1 MGVVYAGH
9 DERLDRAVAIK
20 TVRAENVGPEARER
34 LKREA
39 RIAASVNHPN
49 ICQLYEIG
57 EDSSG
62 IYIAMELLEGEALST
77 RIGRSPLPVPEALD
91 VARGMLSALG
101 AMHRRGLIHR
111 DLKPSNIF
119 LTEHGVKLLDFG
131 LARPAVEQPDQT
143 LLTTPGVVI
152 GTPHYMSPEQASGQP
167 VDSRSD
173 LFAVGAT
180 LYEMLSGR
188 QAFTGPTA
196 IQVLHAVIYEQPPVL
211 AGSPAIVAADRV
223 INRALAKQPDARYQT
238 AEQLAEDLRAV
249 LTPSSATEAVP
260 ARPVYRL
267 IVLPFRVLRPDP
279 DVDFLSFSLADAI
292 STSLSG
298 LGSVVVRSSLV
309 AAKYATEVPD
319 LQKIAREA
327 DVDEVLSA
335 TLLRAGDRMRVSSQL
350 VGAPDGRMTWS
361 QTFDVGWGDIFQLQD
376 SIVRTV
382 VDALAIPLNARE
394 LRQLGRDVP
403 ANDKAYEHYLRAL
416 ELSND
421 AATWPAARDLYLK
434 CVELDPRYAPAWAQL
449 GRIYRVMSKYSD
461 GERAANMVRAE
472 DALKRA
478 LEISPDLPIAH
489 SHYALLEVD
498 LGRAVEAMARLLR
511 QARERP
517 ADPNLFTGL
526 CHTCRYCGLLDAS
539 IAAHERARRLD
550 PKIATSIVHTWVA
563 KGDHQRVADMARS
576 APFIG
581 AMALIEVGRQE
592 EAHAMLR
599 ELAPK
604 VPPAMR
610 AFLEVTQSLIEGRP
624 QDSVSQLREVIA
636 RFNDPEALYYAGRHF
651 AHLGA
656 IDDAIANLARAVE
669 GGYFCY
675 PAFMGDAWLENV
687 RGRPAFEEIVR
698 RAEERHHAAVKVFL
712 DEDGDRLLGVQ
723 TAPGDAA

>member
-9 DERLDRAVAIK
+9 DDRLDRRVAIK
-20 TVRAENVGPEARER
+20 TVRATGVGPDARER

-39 RIAASVNHPN
+39 RVAASVNHPN
-49 ICQLYEIG
+49 VCQLYEIG

-62 IYIAMELLEGEALST
+62 LYIAMELLEGEALST
-77 RIGRSPLPVPEALD
+77 RIGRSALPVPEALEI
-91 VARGMLSALG
+91 ARGVLAALS
-101 AMHRRGLIHR
+101 AMHRRGIIHR

-131 LARPAVEQPDQT
+131 LARPAVDPSDQT
-143 LLTTPGVVI
+143 LLTSPGVVI

-167 VDSRSD
+167 ADSRSD
-173 LFAVGAT
+173 IFAVGAT

-188 QAFTGPTA
+188 QAFTGQSA
-196 IQVLHAVIYEQPPVL
+196 VQVLHAVIYDQPPVL

-223 INRALAKQPDARYQT
+223 INRALAKRPDDRYQT
-238 AEQLAEDLRAV
+238 AEQLVDDLRAL
-249 LTPSSATEAVP
+249 LTPSSATEVVQ
-260 ARPVYRL
+260 ARPVTRL

-292 STSLSG
+292 TTSLSA
-298 LGSVVVRSSLV
+298 LGSVAVRSSLV

-335 TLLRAGDRMRVSSQL
+335 TLLRAGDRVRVSSQL
-350 VGAPDGRMTWS
+350 VGAPDGRMIWS

-382 VDALAIPLNARE
+382 VDALAIPLSARE
-394 LRQLGRDVP
+394 RRQLDRDVP
-403 ANDKAYEHYLRAL
+403 ASDKAYEHYLRAL

-421 AATWPAARDLYLK
+421 TATWPAARDLYLK

-461 GERAANMVRAE
+461 GERDANMVRAE

-539 IAAHERARRLD
+539 SAAHERARRLD
-550 PKIATSIVHTWVA
+550 PKIATSIVHTWFA
-563 KGDHQRVADMARS
+563 KGDHQRVADAARS
-576 APFIG
+576 APFI
-581 AMALIEVGRQE
+581 AAISLIEVGRRE
-592 EAHAMLR
+592 EAIALLR

-610 AFLEVTQSLIEGRP
+610 AFLEVSQSFIEGRP
-624 QDSVSQLREVIA
+624 QDSVSQLRKAIS
-636 RFNDPEALYYAGRHF
+636 RFNDPEAQYYAGRYF
-651 AHLGA
+651 AHLGE
-656 IDDAIANLARAVE
+656 IDDAISNLGKAVD

-675 PAFMGDAWLENV
+675 PAFVADSWLGNL
-687 RGRPAFEEIVR
+687 RGRPAFEDIVR
-698 RAEERHHAAVKVFL
+698 RAGERHHAAVKVFL

-723 TAPGDAA
+723 T